1 MREPKTAKNIIYYS
15 ITFFKD
21 PNKRGKTLD
30 NVYKTEAGALKKAR
44 SLKAEA
50 PEAFVIIRKEEIF
63 LRDYNNEYSASTIYK
78 TL

>member
-1 MREPKTAKNIIYYS
+1 MREPKTAKDIIYYS

-21 PNKRGKTLD
+21 PNKCGKTLE

-50 PEAFVIIRKEEIF
+50 PESLVIIRKEEVF
-63 LRDYNNEYSASTIYK
+63 YRNNNNEYSTSAVYK
-78 TL
+78 RI